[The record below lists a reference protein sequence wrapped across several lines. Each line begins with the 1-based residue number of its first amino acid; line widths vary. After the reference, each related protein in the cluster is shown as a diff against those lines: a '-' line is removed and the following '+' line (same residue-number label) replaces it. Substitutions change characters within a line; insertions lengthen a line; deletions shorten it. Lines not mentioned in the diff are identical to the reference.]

1 MAEKVT
7 LKKADGTIIYPQT
20 VISNSEID
28 WSTVGGVG
36 SGALLRV
43 IEFQYSKSIVS
54 GDNEFTTSS
63 YASLVPSGYVPVGI
77 VGLHV
82 TGPGYTRGRITRNI
96 LNGTPGD
103 NTRTIGMSFYTDYGG
118 TNTLTF
124 TWRILCVRAS

>member
-7 LKKADGTIIYPQT
+7 LKKADGTTIYPQT
-20 VISNSEID
+20 IVSNSEID

-36 SGALLRV
+36 AGALLRV
-43 IEFQYSKSIVS
+43 VEFQYSKSIVN

-63 YASLVPSGYVPVGI
+63 YASVVPSGYVPVGI
-77 VGLHV
+77 VGLNA
-82 TGPGYTRGRITRNI
+82 TGSGFTRGRITRNI

-103 NTRTIGMSFYTDYGG
+103 STRTISMSFYTDYGG